1 MREGERM
8 RLVVGVDE
16 TTLKYVQ
23 YRLGEFSK
31 RAPNAISNALNRGIT
46 NVGSNIRKEVRKEY
60 HIKAGDVNATLSR
73 HRANRGSLA
82 ATVKSKG
89 HLIGL
94 DKFKVNPKTVNPN
107 RKTHLNVSVK
117 KGGGGKIKGAFNV
130 DIHGVKVFE
139 RLGRFSK
146 PPSKGRYA
154 GTKAK
159 REDIGRLFGPSI
171 PQMLGR
177 EDISEFVMNE
187 GQNTFEKR
195 LEHEINRI
203 LEVGRRGR

>member
-1 MREGERM
+1 M

-23 YRLGEFSK
+23 YRLGDFSK

-73 HRANRGSLA
+73 HRANRGSLT
-82 ATVKSKG
+82 ATVESKG

-94 DKFKVNPKTVNPN
+94 DKFKVNPRTINPR
-107 RKTHLNVSVK
+107 RKTPLRVAVRKSSGNTVGGAFMAEVNGPKLFMRVK
-117 KGGGGKIKGAFNV
+117 K
-130 DIHGVKVFE
+130 
-139 RLGRFSK
+139 SK
-146 PPSKGRYA
+146 LPIR
-154 GTKAK
+154 
-159 REDIGRLFGPSI
+159 RLFGPSV

-177 EDISEFVMNE
+177 EEIRDFVMNE
-187 GQNTFEKR
+187 GQNTFERR

-203 LEVGRRGR
+203 LEVGRRGK